1 MEECVEG
8 AGIKLRIIVCDS
20 CGRQQDNGNNS
31 YLATLTDEGSWVI
44 VEASD
49 DSGEILEY
57 QLCSYLCLSMFA
69 ATMMEQLG
77 EREPPGT

>member
-1 MEECVEG
+1 
-8 AGIKLRIIVCDS
+8 LRIIICDS
-20 CGRQQDNGNNS
+20 CGRQQDNRNNS
-31 YLATLTDEGSWVI
+31 YLATLTDESSWVI

-49 DSGEILEY
+49 DLGEILEY

-77 EREPPGT
+77 ER